1 MWLALSV
8 LLPSAWAVC
17 PADPGAFRHH
27 LDESYSAYLAFDLDK
42 FNEHAKATREE
53 LPCLAG
59 AVDAETA
66 ARAHLIAALSAGLD
80 NDLPRALA
88 AFRGLRTADANF
100 VLDPNAVPEGSDAR
114 AAFQSAGTLGP
125 GVARKVTPAESVTLY
140 VDGRPGAETIP
151 TERASLVQAEVNGV
165 FSSWYLAGG
174 AAFPAELEAR
184 FGTPDRR
191 SPTRALA
198 VSSIGAA
205 ALAGVSFGVTRRS
218 LTRFEESTDALE
230 VRATWQ
236 QERVFYLTGVGFSA
250 AALGLGAGAVLTGR
264 W

>member
-1 MWLALSV
+1 MG
-8 LLPSAWAVC
+8 SAA
-17 PADPGAFRHH
+17 
-27 LDESYSAYLAFDLDK
+27 
-42 FNEHAKATREE
+42 
-53 LPCLAG
+53 CL
-59 AVDAETA
+59 
-66 ARAHLIAALSAGLD
+66 
-80 NDLPRALA
+80 
-88 AFRGLRTADANF
+88 
-100 VLDPNAVPEGSDAR
+100 
-114 AAFQSAGTLGP
+114 
-125 GVARKVTPAESVTLY
+125 
-140 VDGRPGAETIP
+140 
-151 TERASLVQAEVNGV
+151 
-165 FSSWYLAGG
+165 
-174 AAFPAELEAR
+174 
-184 FGTPDRR
+184 R